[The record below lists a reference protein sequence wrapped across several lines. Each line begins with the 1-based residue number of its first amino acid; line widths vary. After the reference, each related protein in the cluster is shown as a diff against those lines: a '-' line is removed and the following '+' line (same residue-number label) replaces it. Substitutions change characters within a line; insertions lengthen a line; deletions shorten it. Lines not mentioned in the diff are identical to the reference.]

1 MAPQGG
7 GLWTPFLWQSN
18 IVLCGNSVA
27 QCCIVC
33 HGGFP
38 GTWPGHLPGNRLC
51 QGQRESGGSHK
62 EDWGR
67 WHAKKVTLRQC
78 NGGAGT
84 LTRTRRHKTTERHRD
99 MLARRE
105 SYSETMKRLE
115 PRPEQCS
122 LCSFDRIGLMFK
134 VFKIQK
140 LSLDK
145 TNEVFFSFLGFT
157 AAAEWPSRWCCVAS
171 SSSIIGILCQ
181 TFEDNIHMIFGYLK
195 LACLLTQWAQQVKNG
210 RAIWS

>member
-1 MAPQGG
+1 MPRPEGVWGVTQGR
-7 GLWTPFLWQSN
+7 LRALARQESN
-18 IVLCGNSVA
+18 PETMQWRGWN
-27 QCCIVC
+27 
-33 HGGFP
+33 FN
-38 GTWPGHLPGNRLC
+38 T
-51 QGQRESGGSHK
+51 
-62 EDWGR
+62 D
-67 WHAKKVTLRQC
+67 
-78 NGGAGT
+78 
-84 LTRTRRHKTTERHRD
+84 TRTRRHKTIERHRD

-122 LCSFDRIGLMFK
+122 LCFFDRIGLMFK

-140 LSLDK
+140 LSLDES
-145 TNEVFFSFLGFT
+145 NEVFFSFLGFT

-171 SSSIIGILCQ
+171 SSSKIGILCQ

>member
-1 MAPQGG
+1 MAPRGG
-7 GLWTPFLWQSN
+7 GRLTPFLWQSN

-67 WHAKKVTLRQC
+67 WHAKKVTLTQC

-84 LTRTRRHKTTERHRD
+84 LTRTHKTTERHRD

-145 TNEVFFSFLGFT
+145 TNEVSFSFLGFT
-157 AAAEWPSRWCCVAS
+157 AAAEWLTRRCCVAS
-171 SSSIIGILCQ
+171 SSSKIGILCKN
-181 TFEDNIHMIFGYLK
+181 FEDNIHMIFGYLK
-195 LACLLTQWAQQVKNG
+195 LEIGYWLACPQWAQQVKHG
-210 RAIWS
+210 GAI